1 MPWCTSR
8 APRPWRA
15 RIAEEVLTGRPA
27 TADWFGRAADA
38 ELAAAAPLRDNGFK
52 VTLVRN
58 IVVQVLSV
66 LAGVPAGD
74 TA

>member
-1 MPWCTSR
+1 M
-8 APRPWRA
+8 PWRA
-15 RIAEEVLTGRPA
+15 RIAEQLLTGRRA
-27 TADWFGRAADA
+27 TAERLGRAADA

-58 IVVQVLSV
+58 IVVRVLSG